1 MPRAA
6 RIKNSDSIF
15 HIMIRSISEISL
27 YKEDEDKD
35 KYLKLIKKYQGVF
48 GFKVYGYCL
57 MTNHGHL
64 IIDVNGSDISKIMHG
79 INQCYAQYFNKKYER
94 CGHVFQ
100 DRFKSKVVYN
110 NKYLITLSA
119 YIHNNPLDIE
129 EYKQCV
135 ENYKYSTL
143 GIYLGIRN
151 DNLEI
156 VDDDFVMQL
165 LNENVENARERYIKL
180 VYKCDDKAIKA
191 DTEFTN
197 EKSEYRSERSI
208 LIRDHDPDKIIDFVI
223 KYTGIEKRKVHFKN
237 NRMATESKALC
248 VLLMR
253 YFCNFTYKDICKVIG
268 NLTLSRVSKL
278 CAIGVEIIYNDEK
291 YCNIIED
298 FLKSSVA

>member
-1 MPRAA
+1 MPRCA
-6 RIKNSDSIF
+6 RIKPENAIF
-15 HIMIRSISEISL
+15 HIMIKSISEVPFFKNNSDKNMYIDFMKH
-27 YKEDEDKD
+27 YKKI
-35 KYLKLIKKYQGVF
+35 YN
-48 GFKVYGYCL
+48 FKIYAYCF
-57 MTNHGHL
+57 MSNHAHF
-64 IIDVNGSDISKIMHG
+64 IIDANGADISKVMHS
-79 INQCYAQYFNKKYER
+79 INFRFAINFNKKYDR
-94 CGHVFQ
+94 QGHLFQ
-100 DRFKSKVVYN
+100 DRFKSKIVKN
-110 NKYLITLSA
+110 EKYFICLSA